1 MAEITMLSKEEAVKI
16 ILEEKCDFLLLISH
30 DLEKKRPIGKERID
44 KSRGTV
50 LIGNSKTIILN
61 KDEDE
66 EDSFSILSLYTALQ
80 KDIFNINPRGIK
92 HDMILVP
99 CDLLE

>member
-30 DLEKKRPIGKERID
+30 DLEKRKPIGKERID
-44 KSRGTV
+44 KSKGVV

-66 EDSFSILSLYTALQ
+66 DDSFSMLSLYTAFQ
-80 KDIFNINPRGIK
+80 KDIFNINHRGVK

-99 CDLLE
+99 YNLLK